1 MSSNLDFWKL
11 LAGLGIFLFGMLL
24 IEESVKSLSGRAFRR
39 IIRMYT
45 DGKLRSIGSG
55 ALVTTLLQSSSAV
68 SLMVLAFV
76 GAGVMTMQNAIGVI
90 MGSNIGTTLTAWI
103 IATVGFKIKIET
115 LALPFIAIGAVGLV
129 FFKSFSKP
137 FLVTRL
143 LIGFGFLFL
152 GLDYMKG
159 SVESFAQTFSLEQFP
174 DYGLWLYLLIGTL
187 ITALMQASAATI
199 AIVLTALHSGLITF
213 EIGAV
218 MVIGANIGTT
228 ITVLLGAIGGIQV
241 KKRVSLSHL
250 VFNVGTGV
258 IAFFGLPAL
267 LWIVSI
273 VVDIRTAS
281 LTGLALFHTLFN
293 ILGVLLFLPFL
304 GPLSR
309 LLMKIYPDHK
319 TILTVYLDQTSPEIT
334 EAAIFALRKET
345 GHLLQEC
352 QLYNLR
358 LLRIDEK
365 LVFDADLPFEIHR
378 RRKYPLDELYENIKL
393 LHAEIF
399 TFYSKVQAH
408 KLSETE
414 AKELERVIYASRNMM
429 NSIKNFK
436 GVRHNMDEF
445 DGSDNA
451 YLNAQYASF
460 RKRLVEFYLIM
471 GRVLVMEDKEE
482 QYRNLL
488 TSFVQIEAADNRF
501 IKNTLIAV
509 ADKEVKE
516 MEIASLLLV
525 NRLFTQSCRMQI
537 FSMKDMLLSQEQVN
551 LFDRT
556 LDTKEITDV
565 KEKDGLPLD
574 SKRLSESPH

>member
-1 MSSNLDFWKL
+1 MSFNLDLWNL

-24 IEESVKSLSGRAFRR
+24 IEDSVKALSGRAFRR

-45 DGKLRSIGSG
+45 NGRLRSIGSG
-55 ALVTTLLQSSSAV
+55 ALVTALLQSSSAV

-76 GAGVMTMQNAIGVI
+76 GAGVMNMENAIGVI

-103 IATVGFKIKIET
+103 IATIGFKIKIET
-115 LALPFIAIGAVGLV
+115 LALPFIGVGAIGLIL
-129 FFKSFSKP
+129 FKPASKP
-137 FLVTRL
+137 FLVIRL

-152 GLDYMKG
+152 GLDFMKV
-159 SVESFAQTFSLEQFP
+159 SVESFTQTFSLERFP
-174 DYGLWLYLLIGTL
+174 DYGLWFYLLVGTL

-199 AIVLTALHSGLITF
+199 AIVLTALNTGLITF
-213 EIGAV
+213 DIGAA

-228 ITVLLGAIGGIQV
+228 ITVLLGALGGVQA

-250 VFNVGTGV
+250 VFNVVTGGV
-258 IAFFGLPAL
+258 AFLGLPAL
-267 LWIVSI
+267 VWIVSFF
-273 VVDIRTAS
+273 VDIRSHS
-281 LTGLALFHTLFN
+281 LMGLALFHTLFN
-293 ILGVLLFLPFL
+293 ILGVLIFFPFL

-309 LLMKIYPDHK
+309 VLIKIYPDYK
-319 TILTVYLDQTSPEIT
+319 TILTVYLDQTPPEIT
-334 EAAIFALRKET
+334 DAATAALRKET

-365 LVFDADLPFEIHR
+365 LVFDSDLPFEIN
-378 RRKYPLDELYENIKL
+378 RKKKCTLDGLYENIKL

-399 TFYSKVQAH
+399 TFYSKIQTH
-408 KLSETE
+408 KLNETE
-414 AKELERVIYASRNMM
+414 VKELARLIYASRNMM

-451 YLNAQYASF
+451 YLNAQYKLF
-460 RKRLVEFYLIM
+460 RKRLVELYHSMSRILN
-471 GRVLVMEDKEE
+471 MEDKEG
-482 QYRNLL
+482 QSRNLL
-488 TSFVQIEAADNRF
+488 TSFVQIEEADNRF
-501 IKNTLIAV
+501 IQNTLNAV
-509 ADKEVKE
+509 ADKKIQE

-537 FSMKDMLLSQEQVN
+537 YSMKDLLLSQEQVN
-551 LFDRT
+551 DFDRAM
-556 LDTKEITDV
+556 DTKEIMGA
-565 KEKDGLPLD
+565 EKKKIED
-574 SKRLSESPH
+574 ESG

>member
-1 MSSNLDFWKL
+1 MLSNMDFWKL

-24 IEESVKSLSGRAFRR
+24 IEESVKALSGRAFRR
-39 IIRMYT
+39 IIRTYT
-45 DGKLRSIGSG
+45 NGRLRSIGSG
-55 ALVTTLLQSSSAV
+55 ALVTALLQSSSAV

-76 GAGVMTMQNAIGVI
+76 GAGVMTMPNAIGVI

-103 IATVGFKIKIET
+103 IATVGFKIKIEA
-115 LALPFIAIGAVGLV
+115 LALPFIGLGAVGLV
-129 FFKSFSKP
+129 LFKSSSKP

-174 DYGLWLYLLIGTL
+174 DYGLWLYLLIGIF

-199 AIVLTALHSGLITF
+199 AIVLTALHTGLITF
-213 EIGAV
+213 DIGAA
-218 MVIGANIGTT
+218 MVVGANIGTT

-250 VFNVGTGV
+250 VFNVVTGLV
-258 IAFFGLPAL
+258 AFLALPAL
-267 LWIVSI
+267 VWIVAI
-273 VVDIRTAS
+273 FVDLHAGS

-319 TILTVYLDQTSPEIT
+319 TILTVYLGQTSPEIT
-334 EAAIFALRKET
+334 DAATEALRKET

-365 LVFDADLPFEIHR
+365 LVFDADLPFETHR
-378 RRKYPLDELYENIKL
+378 RKKYTLDELYENIKL

-399 TFYSKVQAH
+399 TFYSRVQTH

-414 AKELERVIYASRNMM
+414 AKELERLIYASRNMM

-436 GVRHNMDEF
+436 GVRHNLDEF

-451 YLNAQYASF
+451 YLNAQYTSF

-471 GRVLVMEDKEE
+471 SRVLTMEDKED
-482 QYRNLL
+482 QYRSLL
-488 TSFVQIEAADNRF
+488 TSFVQIEETDNRF
-501 IKNTLIAV
+501 IKNTLNAV
-509 ADKEVKE
+509 AEKKVRE

-551 LFDRT
+551 RFDRA
-556 LDTKEITDV
+556 LDTKEIMDAE
-565 KEKDGLPLD
+565 EKKIKD
-574 SKRLSESPH
+574 HV